1 MSGLVLM
8 VFHNEARSQRQA
20 WHQNYRQGQ
29 LEKNPNCNPESR
41 TFFCRIDQVMQK
53 KSESQNW
60 CSSSLGGFLM
70 LRGTEDSSCLFEI
83 FMPHQS
89 WWKDTFSPPP
99 HPPPPFPAKEVWKSS
114 CRGAE
119 TDLRSGCWERLWE
132 SHIAERG
139 NLSECTPFDAHV
151 PLQTQMCFS
160 THICTHSR
168 AAHWKWWMVRTEFP
182 STLRPFTSL
191 ASPLSGIRWRSSYIL
206 AASRET

>member
-60 CSSSLGGFLM
+60 CSSSLWGFLM

-89 WWKDTFSPPP
+89 WWKDTFPPP
-99 HPPPPFPAKEVWKSS
+99 TPPHLFL
-114 CRGAE
+114 
-119 TDLRSGCWERLWE
+119 LRKCGSRAAVGQKQIWGLDAGKGSE
-132 SHIAERG
+132 SHISQREAIWVNAHLLMHTYRCKHKCAFPHTFAHIHVLLTG
-139 NLSECTPFDAHV
+139 SDGWCAQNSPPLCDPLPPLHHLSV
-151 PLQTQMCFS
+151 GLGGGPLTF
-160 THICTHSR
+160 
-168 AAHWKWWMVRTEFP
+168 
-182 STLRPFTSL
+182 
-191 ASPLSGIRWRSSYIL
+191 
-206 AASRET
+206 